1 MVSAFGG
8 VTDDLLQAAEAAASS
23 NKNYS
28 SLIDKIN
35 IKHKEFAEKLIKDK
49 DKQQKA
55 FEVVESI
62 SNELINSQGV
72 FSFCVN
78 SQDILLTRFLQQS
91 ERISSFLISSLLS
104 ENDYIDSREILKTDI
119 RLEDSVVDFK
129 LTNSLIT
136 SRINQKLTYSY
147 TRVHCK

>member
-1 MVSAFGG
+1 MKVLKFGGTSIGTPERILEVKRIIESQSLPCVVVVSAFGG
-8 VTDDLLQAAEAAASS
+8 VTDDLLQAAEAAASG

-62 SNELINSQGV
+62 SNELIEFTRGI
-72 FSFCVN
+72 FF
-78 SQDILLTRFLQQS
+78 LRELTRHSLDQVLATG
-91 ERISSFLISSLLS
+91 ERISSF
-104 ENDYIDSREILKTDI
+104 
-119 RLEDSVVDFK
+119 
-129 LTNSLIT
+129 
-136 SRINQKLTYSY
+136 
-147 TRVHCK
+147 